1 MGGAPINPNASNINA
16 ANAMTAARFLFLPLF
31 WWGVAKGYPQW
42 AMVSLLASGALDQFD
57 GVVARK
63 LNCVTAFGAVFDA
76 LTDAIC
82 YGLMMLLLVAYG
94 WMPWLPVTIILVLG
108 VVNSWMRLSYAKR
121 AGKTVN
127 YRSWAMEK
135 IVAFVGY
142 LCGFGVAGMEVPFYA
157 WTCAAIMAVVM
168 IYDTKRMMVDPIDDD
183 ADAGES
189 VGAAA

>member
-1 MGGAPINPNASNINA
+1 MGGAAVNPDASNVNV
-16 ANAMTAARFLFLPLF
+16 ANGMTAARFLFLPLF

-76 LTDAIC
+76 ITDALC
-82 YGLMMLLLVAYG
+82 YGVMMLVLVIYG
-94 WMPWLPVTIILVLG
+94 WMPWAPITIILVLG
-108 VVNSWMRLSYAKR
+108 LVNSWMRAVFAKR

-135 IVAFVGY
+135 MVAFVGY

-157 WTCAAIMAVVM
+157 WSCAAIMVVVM
-168 IYDTKRMMVDPIDDD
+168 VYDTRRMLIDPIDPEY
-183 ADAGES
+183 A
-189 VGAAA
+189 